1 VRLPLGAVKYEGP
14 LRDEPAAIE
23 LHNTIYA
30 VVGQTCDGLADV
42 ASSAAFLSLITP
54 RLTSREPPAGP
65 APNPQQ
71 LMTLRATV
79 RDALHSIVNATALA
93 PETAAA
99 LNRYASA
106 ARSSGTVQIAA
117 DGSVTDGVDWH
128 GASCTEV
135 LLAAFAADTIELLT
149 GPNREQVK
157 ACGAPGCVL
166 LYLHDHPRRQWCSNA
181 CGNRARQAR
190 HYQRTHPGP
199 PASEVSE
206 SSSAALAPEL

>member
-1 VRLPLGAVKYEGP
+1 VKYEGP

-30 VVGQTCDGLADV
+30 VAGQACDGLADA
-42 ASSAAFLSLITP
+42 ASSAAFLSLIAP

-65 APNPQQ
+65 APNPSQ
-71 LMTLRATV
+71 LATLRATV
-79 RDALHSIVNATALA
+79 RDALHSIVNTTPLTPKTAV
-93 PETAAA
+93 A

-106 ARSSGTVQIAA
+106 ARSSATVQIAA

-128 GASCTEV
+128 GASRIDV

-149 GPNREQVK
+149 GPHREQIK

-166 LYLHDHPRRQWCSNA
+166 LYLRDHPRRQWCSNA

-190 HYQRTHPGP
+190 HYERTHPGP
-199 PASEVSE
+199 PR
-206 SSSAALAPEL
+206 P